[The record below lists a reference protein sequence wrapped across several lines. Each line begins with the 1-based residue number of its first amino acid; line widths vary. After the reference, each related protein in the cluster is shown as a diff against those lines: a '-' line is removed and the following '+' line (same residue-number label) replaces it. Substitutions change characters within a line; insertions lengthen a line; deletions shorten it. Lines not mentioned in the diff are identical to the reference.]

1 MSKIALTGIKPT
13 GTPHIG
19 NYFGA
24 ILPALELAKNYTAF
38 YFIADYHALTT
49 IKDGAMLKS
58 LSYEVAATWLALGLD
73 YKKVTF
79 FRQSDVPEVF
89 ELQWILSCFTPKGL
103 LNRAHAYKASVDQNI
118 AAQKDADDSINAGLF
133 NYPVLMA
140 SDILMFGTN
149 LVPVGLDQKQH
160 IEITRDIAEN
170 FNNTYGDLLTVPE
183 GLIQE
188 DLMTIPGIDGRK
200 MSKNYNNTLPLFLP
214 AKKLR
219 KRVMQIQ
226 TDSKTV
232 EESKNPDECNVFAI
246 YKRFGSAEQIEDLR
260 KRYLAGGLG
269 YGTAKEELYEL
280 LEARF
285 GDKRQKYNHYIENPA
300 TLEEILFEGARKARS
315 IARKRLDTIRA
326 AIGTVKLSDSI

>member
-24 ILPALELAKNYTAF
+24 ILPALELANNYTAF

-49 IKDGAMLKS
+49 IKDGAQLKS

-103 LNRAHAYKASVDQNI
+103 LNRAHAYKASVDQNLN
-118 AAQKDADDSINAGLF
+118 AEKDADDGINAGLF

-149 LVPVGLDQKQH
+149 VVPVGLDQKQH
-160 IEITRDIAEN
+160 IEITRDIAVN
-170 FNNTYGDLLTVPE
+170 FNNTYGEILTVPE

-200 MSKNYNNTLPLFLP
+200 MSKNYDNTLPLFLP
-214 AKKLR
+214 SKKLR

-226 TDSKTV
+226 TDSKSV
-232 EESKNPDECNVFAI
+232 EEPKNPDECNVFAI
-246 YKRFGSAEQIEDLR
+246 YKRFGSKEQIEDLR
-260 KRYLAGGLG
+260 KRYLTGGLG
-269 YGTAKEELYEL
+269 YGVVKQELFEIL
-280 LEARF
+280 DKRF
-285 GDKRQKYNHYIENPA
+285 GDKREKYNFYIENPS
-300 TLEEILFEGARKARS
+300 EVDSILLEGAEKARK
-315 IARKRLDTIRA
+315 IARERLNKIRA
-326 AIGTVKLSDSI
+326 AIGSYPLPNSH